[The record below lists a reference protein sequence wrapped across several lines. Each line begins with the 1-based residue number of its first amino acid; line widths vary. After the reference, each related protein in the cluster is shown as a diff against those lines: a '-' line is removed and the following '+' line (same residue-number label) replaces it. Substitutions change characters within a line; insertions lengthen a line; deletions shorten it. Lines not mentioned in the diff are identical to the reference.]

1 MSNYSQ
7 NVFFGPKDALATGLA
22 AKKIKGTE
30 IDAELQEISDAIAT
44 KVESGGIPS
53 GARMIFLE
61 TSAPSGFTLLTGYD
75 TRTIILAD
83 APTDDDVPDT
93 AGSWTLSGI
102 ALTGSDGSHTHTD
115 NITATVAGAAGG
127 AAGVAHFTLA
137 GTSNVATMGGAVLS
151 TGSTHT
157 HAMTLGS
164 SWRPLY
170 VQAIACTKD

>member
-44 KVESGGIPS
+44 KVESGSIPS
-53 GARMIFLE
+53 GARMMFFE
-61 TSAPSGFTLLTGYD
+61 TSAPSGFTLLTGYND
-75 TRTIILAD
+75 RTIILAD
-83 APTDDDVPDT
+83 SPTDDDVPNT

-102 ALTGSDGSHTHTD
+102 SANQPTHNHSIGGSTGGPSGVTDFTSGGTGAGSFDHTHSLPANTGNSD
-115 NITATVAGAAGG
+115 PTIT
-127 AAGVAHFTLA
+127 
-137 GTSNVATMGGAVLS
+137 
-151 TGSTHT
+151 
-157 HAMTLGS
+157 MTLGNT
-164 SWRPLY
+164 WRPLY